1 MEIKKVAMVIG
12 ILVLLP
18 LFIGLFVDA
27 VYEAPKYEDYCNNTM
42 YPSYKEPKANVNCPD
57 TYLEKEAQ
65 NCMNQ
70 RGEVRIKYD
79 SNNCQVFDSCDMC
92 SANYNNDNAVYNRNI
107 FFILAPIGL
116 VIIVLGIYL
125 TVDYIGA
132 AMMFGGLITL
142 FYATMR
148 YFTDMSKL
156 LRAFVILIEL
166 LIIMWIGYKK
176 IGIKQKKK
184 K

>member
-1 MEIKKVAMVIG
+1 MEIKKLAMVIG
-12 ILVLLP
+12 ILFLLP

-27 VYEAPKYEDYCNNTM
+27 VYEAPKYEDYCNNTW
-42 YPSYKEPKANVNCPD
+42 YPAHKEPKEGVKCPD
-57 TYLEKEAQ
+57 MYATEEAQ
-65 NCMNQ
+65 NCINQ
-70 RGEVRIKYD
+70 KGEVRFKYD
-79 SNNCQVFDSCDMC
+79 SDNCMIFDRCDMC
-92 SANYNNDNAVYNRNI
+92 SLRFSNDNAVYNRNI

-116 VIIVLGIYL
+116 IIIVLGIYL
-125 TVDYIGA
+125 TVDYMGA
-132 AMMFGGLITL
+132 GMMFGGLITL

-176 IGIKQKKK
+176 IGIKTKKK